1 MKKFAQNAAHAAHA
15 VPAATH
21 QPAKGRAALSN
32 REGRFESLSREAE
45 DDGWGDFDLP
55 VAARRTTVHVDA
67 SRTVISRNE
76 SPDIPF
82 NQSINPYR
90 GCEHGCIYCYARP
103 THAYLGL
110 SPGLDFETKLFAKP
124 DAARLLSDE
133 INHADYRCET
143 IAMGT
148 NTDPYQPVERQMKV
162 TRGII
167 EVLARHRH
175 PLTITTKS
183 GIIERDI
190 DLLADMAA
198 DNLVSVYISITTLNN
213 ELARCMEPRAA
224 APQRRLK
231 TVERLRAA
239 GIPTGVLVA
248 PVIPA
253 LNDSELET
261 ILQRAA
267 AAGAQSA
274 GYILLRLPGE
284 VSALF
289 QEWLGEQYPLKA
301 AHVMSM
307 VRATRGGRDND
318 PNFGARM
325 RGQGEVAHLIRQRFN
340 IAVKRLG
347 LNRGLP
353 KVDATRFRPA
363 RGAQT
368 SLL

>member
-124 DAARLLSDE
+124 DAAQLLSDE

>member
-1 MKKFAQNAAHAAHA
+1 MKKFAHTAAHAAHA

-67 SRTVISRNE
+67 SRTVISRNQ

-124 DAARLLSDE
+124 DAAQLLSDE

-198 DNLVSVYISITTLNN
+198 DNLVSVYISVTTLNN
-213 ELARCMEPRAA
+213 ELARRMEPRAA
-224 APQRRLK
+224 TPQRRLK

-301 AHVMSM
+301 AHVMSL

-325 RGQGEVAHLIRQRFN
+325 RGQGEYARLIHQRFN

>member
-1 MKKFAQNAAHAAHA
+1 MNNK
-15 VPAATH
+15 ATH
-21 QPAKGRAALSN
+21 HPTKGRAALSN

-198 DNLVSVYISITTLNN
+198 DNLVSVYISVTTLNN

-253 LNDSELET
+253 LSDSELET

-301 AHVMSM
+301 AHVMSL

-325 RGQGEVAHLIRQRFN
+325 RGQGEYARLIHQRFT
-340 IAVKRLG
+340 IAAKRLG
-347 LNRGLP
+347 LRKGLP
-353 KVDATRFRPA
+353 KLDTGLFCPA
-363 RGAQT
+363 REGQMA
-368 SLL
+368 LI

>member
-1 MKKFAQNAAHAAHA
+1 MKHPAQQAA
-15 VPAATH
+15 PAATH
-21 QPAKGRAALSN
+21 RAAKGRAALSN

-45 DDGWGDFDLP
+45 DDGWGEFELP
-55 VAARRTTVHVDA
+55 AAPRRTTVHVDA

-124 DAARLLSDE
+124 DAAQLLQAE
-133 INHADYRCET
+133 INKPNYRCEA

-148 NTDPYQPVERQMKV
+148 NTDPYQPVERKYKI
-162 TRGII
+162 TRSII

-175 PLTITTKS
+175 PLTFTTKS
-183 GIIERDI
+183 ALIERDI
-190 DLLADMAA
+190 DLLAEMAA
-198 DNLVSVYISITTLNN
+198 DNLVTVYISITTMDNA
-213 ELARCMEPRAA
+213 LARCMEPRAA

-253 LNDSELET
+253 LNDSELEGDFGKSRGRR
-261 ILQRAA
+261 RAERGVYSA
-267 AAGAQSA
+267 APARRGERVVSGVARRDVSAQGRACDVAGARHA
-274 GYILLRLPGE
+274 R
-284 VSALF
+284 
-289 QEWLGEQYPLKA
+289 
-301 AHVMSM
+301 
-307 VRATRGGRDND
+307 RA
-318 PNFGARM
+318 
-325 RGQGEVAHLIRQRFN
+325 RQRPELRR
-340 IAVKRLG
+340 AH
-347 LNRGLP
+347 
-353 KVDATRFRPA
+353 A
-363 RGAQT
+363 RARR
-368 SLL
+368 SRAPD

>member
-1 MKKFAQNAAHAAHA
+1 MKKFAHNAAHA

-55 VAARRTTVHVDA
+55 VAARRTTVHADA
-67 SRTVISRNE
+67 SRTVISRNQ

-148 NTDPYQPVERQMKV
+148 NTDPYQPVERKMKV

-198 DNLVSVYISITTLNN
+198 DNLVSVYISVTTLNN

-261 ILQRAA
+261 ILQCAA

-347 LNRGLP
+347 INRGLP

>member
-1 MKKFAQNAAHAAHA
+1 MKKFAQNAAHAARA

-55 VAARRTTVHVDA
+55 VAARRTTVHADA
-67 SRTVISRNE
+67 SRTVISRNQ

-133 INHADYRCET
+133 INHVDYRCET

-325 RGQGEVAHLIRQRFN
+325 RGQGEVGRKRFPAGETHDRTIR
-340 IAVKRLG
+340 
-347 LNRGLP
+347 
-353 KVDATRFRPA
+353 DH
-363 RGAQT
+363 
-368 SLL
+368 

>member
-1 MKKFAQNAAHAAHA
+1 MH
-15 VPAATH
+15 
-21 QPAKGRAALSN
+21 

-55 VAARRTTVHVDA
+55 VAARRTTVHADA
-67 SRTVISRNE
+67 SRTVISRNQ

-133 INHADYRCET
+133 INHVDYRCET

-213 ELARCMEPRAA
+213 ELARCM
-224 APQRRLK
+224 
-231 TVERLRAA
+231 V
-239 GIPTGVLVA
+239 
-248 PVIPA
+248 
-253 LNDSELET
+253 
-261 ILQRAA
+261 
-267 AAGAQSA
+267 
-274 GYILLRLPGE
+274 
-284 VSALF
+284 
-289 QEWLGEQYPLKA
+289 KA

>member
-1 MKKFAQNAAHAAHA
+1 VNN
-15 VPAATH
+15 ATH
-21 QPAKGRAALSN
+21 HPTKGRGALSN
-32 REGRFESLSREAE
+32 REGRYESLSREAE
-45 DDGWGDFDLP
+45 DDGWGEFELP
-55 VAARRTTVHVDA
+55 VAPRKTTVITDA

-82 NQSINPYR
+82 NQSVNPYR

-124 DAARLLSDE
+124 DAAKLLSDE
-133 INHADYRCET
+133 INRANYRCEA

-148 NTDPYQPVERQMKV
+148 NTDPYQPVERKMKV
-162 TRGII
+162 TRSII

-175 PLTITTKS
+175 PLTFTTKS
-183 GIIERDI
+183 ALIERDI
-190 DLLADMAA
+190 DLLAGMAA

-239 GIPTGVLVA
+239 GVPTGVLVA

-253 LNDSELET
+253 LNDSELES
-261 ILQRAA
+261 ILEKAA

-301 AHVMSM
+301 AHVMSL

-325 RGQGEVAHLIRQRFN
+325 RGQGEVAHLISRRF
-340 IAVKRLG
+340 AVATKRLG
-347 LNRGLP
+347 LGKGLP
-353 KVDATRFRPA
+353 KLDASLFRPA

>member
-1 MKKFAQNAAHAAHA
+1 LNNK
-15 VPAATH
+15 ATF

-32 REGRFESLSREAE
+32 REGRFESLAREAE
-45 DDGWGDFDLP
+45 DDGWGEFELP
-55 VAARRTTVHVDA
+55 TAPRRTTVHVDA

-124 DAARLLSDE
+124 DAAELLRAE
-133 INHADYRCET
+133 INRPNYRCEA

-148 NTDPYQPVERQMKV
+148 NTDPYQPIERKMKI

-167 EVLARHRH
+167 EVLAQHRH
-175 PLTITTKS
+175 PLTFTTKS
-183 GIIERDI
+183 ALIERDI
-190 DLLADMAA
+190 DLLSGMAA
-198 DNLVSVYISITTLNN
+198 DNLVTVYISITTMDND
-213 ELARCMEPRAA
+213 LARCMEPRAA
-224 APQRRLK
+224 APKRRLK

-253 LNDSELET
+253 LNDSELES
-261 ILQRAA
+261 ILEKAA

-289 QEWLGEQYPLKA
+289 QEWLGEMYPLKA
-301 AHVMSM
+301 SHVMSL

-325 RGQGEVAHLIRQRFN
+325 RGQGEVAHLINRRFTV
-340 IAVKRLG
+340 ARRRLG
-347 LNRGLP
+347 LDKGLP
-353 KVDATRFRPA
+353 RVDATKFRPA
-363 RGAQT
+363 RGGQEP
-368 SLL
+368 LF